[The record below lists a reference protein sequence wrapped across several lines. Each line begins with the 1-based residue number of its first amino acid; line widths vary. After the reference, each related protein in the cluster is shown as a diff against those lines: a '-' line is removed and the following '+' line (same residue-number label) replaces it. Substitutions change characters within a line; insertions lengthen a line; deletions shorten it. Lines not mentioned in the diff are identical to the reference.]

1 MKVKTLGNDCQL
13 CHILLTAARV
23 RTYEVRNNLLTQIL
37 LGIYLVKDALE
48 LLKQFK

>member
-23 RTYEVRNNLLTQIL
+23 RTYEVRNYLLAQIL
-37 LGIYLVKDALE
+37 LGIDLVKDALE
-48 LLKQFK
+48 LLKQFE